1 MNMLDNRASGVLMHI
16 SSLPGKT
23 GIGTLGKSA
32 YDFVDFL
39 KKSGQ
44 TYWQILPICPTS
56 YGDSPYQ
63 SFSTFAGN
71 PYFID
76 FEMLEEDGYIKN
88 EDYCDIDWGG
98 SISYVDYAKV
108 YIERNK
114 IFKVICNNFKKNP
127 ASDYKDFCKEQKAWL
142 DDYALFMAIKDKHDG
157 VAFDV
162 WEEDIRLRE
171 PTALKKWKNECK
183 EEIEQYKILQYLFYH
198 QWFLL
203 KNYANENGIYI
214 IGDIP
219 IYVAADSADV
229 WTNPENFVLDEDRK
243 PIEVAGCPPD
253 GFSADG
259 QLWGNPIYDWEA
271 MKKNKYKWWK
281 NRLGAGLKIYD
292 VIRIDHFRG
301 FDSFYAIPY
310 GEKTARNGVWREG
323 PGISLFTEL
332 KKAFGEMNIIAED
345 LGFLTDSVKKLLKDS
360 GYPGMK
366 VIQFAFGCGSESE
379 YLPFRYEKNSVVYT
393 GTHDN
398 DTNIGWVKTATEKD
412 LEFAKEFL
420 RVDDVNKIPEELMI
434 QGLGS
439 VCNTCILTIQD
450 LIGLGSEA
458 RMNTPSTVGNNWK
471 WRATKEQLSDEIS
484 EWLLKYTKLYAR

>member
-1 MNMLDNRASGVLMHI
+1 MNVLNKRGSGVLMHI
-16 SSLPGKT
+16 SSLPGEG
-23 GIGTLGKSA
+23 GIGTLGKHA

-76 FEMLEEDGYIKN
+76 FEMLEDDGYLTKD
-88 EDYCDIDWGG
+88 DYKDIDWGG
-98 SISYVDYAKV
+98 SDSYVDYAKL
-108 YIERNK
+108 YIGRK
-114 IFKVICNNFKKNP
+114 IVFNIICENFKKNP
-127 ASDYKDFCKEQKAWL
+127 SSDYKDFCKKEKAWL

-157 VAFDV
+157 QAFDT
-162 WEEDIRLRE
+162 WEEDIRCRDKD
-171 PTALKKWKNECK
+171 AVAKWKKECK
-183 EEIEQYKILQYLFYH
+183 NEIEHYKILQYLFYH

-203 KNYANENGIYI
+203 KEYANKNGIYI

-229 WTNPENFVLDEDRK
+229 WTNPENFVLDENRL

-253 GFSADG
+253 AFSEDG
-259 QLWGNPIYDWEA
+259 QLWGNPIYDWKK
-271 MKKNKYKWWK
+271 MKENKYKWWK
-281 NRLGAGLKIYD
+281 KRLGAGLKTYD

-301 FDSFYAIPY
+301 FDSFYSIPY
-310 GEKTARNGVWREG
+310 GEKTAKNGVWKEG
-323 PGISLFTEL
+323 PGLDLFTEL
-332 KKAFGEMNIIAED
+332 KKEFGEMSIIAED
-345 LGFLTDSVKKLLKDS
+345 LGFLTDSVIKLLKDS

-366 VIQFAFGCGSESE
+366 VLQFAFGCGSESE
-379 YLPFRYEKNSVVYT
+379 YLPIYYERNSVVYT

-398 DTNIGWVKTATEKD
+398 DTNKGWVATLSDKD
-412 LEFAKEFL
+412 KEFAKEYL
-420 RVDDVNKIPEELMI
+420 RIEDDDKLAQELML
-434 QGLGS
+434 QGLS
-439 VCNTCILTIQD
+439 CVCNTCILTIQD

-458 RMNTPSTVGNNWK
+458 RINTPSTVGNNWK
-471 WRATKEQLSDEIS
+471 WRATEEQINDDIS
-484 EWLLKYTKLYAR
+484 KWLLKYTKLYAR